1 MINLQ
6 AHTYHE

>member
-6 AHTYHE
+6 AHT